1 MGTTSTFKIAVSSHC
16 VRLNINAGCD
26 EMDGSGLLLGAG
38 MLYTNNTH
46 HHDPCPGSAP
56 HSVLLWPPAAPDTE
70 AAAPLLVNVTILL
83 PRTYYMSH
91 LKRTQ
96 PEAEVSLLAAM
107 KRAGP
112 AILAGLE
119 EGVTRGGRVDGRRVA
134 FR

>member
-16 VRLNINAGCD
+16 VRLNINAGYD
-26 EMDGSGLLLGAG
+26 EMDGSGLPPAV
-38 MLYTNNTH
+38 NNTH
-46 HHDPCPGSAP
+46 YHDPCPGSAP
-56 HSVLLWPPAAPDTE
+56 PSVLLWPPAAPDTE
-70 AAAPLLVNVTILL
+70 AAAPILVNVTILL

>member
-1 MGTTSTFKIAVSSHC
+1 M
-16 VRLNINAGCD
+16 
-26 EMDGSGLLLGAG
+26 MDGSQLDAG

-46 HHDPCPGSAP
+46 HHDRCPGSAP
-56 HSVLLWPPAAPDTE
+56 PSVLLWPPAAAPE
-70 AAAPLLVNVTILL
+70 AAAPILVNVTILL

-134 FR
+134 FRLHLHRVQCIEFPMI

>member
-1 MGTTSTFKIAVSSHC
+1 MMRWMVLVS
-16 VRLNINAGCD
+16 RLALGCCQ
-26 EMDGSGLLLGAG
+26 
-38 MLYTNNTH
+38 YNNTH

-56 HSVLLWPPAAPDTE
+56 PSVLLWPPAAPDTE
-70 AAAPLLVNVTILL
+70 AAAPILVNVTILL

-119 EGVTRGGRVDGRRVA
+119 EGVNRGGRVDGRRVA
-134 FR
+134 FRLHLHRVQAVH